1 MKRIYF
7 MFAMLMALV
16 FGATAQNQVPVT
28 YEVDPTESAFLIS
41 MPDQDTLDMGTIME
55 VDASDT
61 LIFTAK
67 PINSLDYEFECW
79 IREFY
84 AEGNSLHSDTLNILD
99 TLTLN
104 LSELHSSYP
113 SLDSIHI
120 VARFTSPDN
129 IADISSLTTFRIW
142 PVPTTDRLYMEV
154 QPKMVQVYNI
164 QGQVLFTGNTKE
176 LNVSS
181 LPAGTYT
188 LRIVTQDGRVGT
200 AKFIKY

>member
-16 FGATAQNQVPVT
+16 FGATAQNQVHVT
-28 YEVDPTESAFLIS
+28 YEVDPTESALLIS
-41 MPDQDTLDMGTIME
+41 MPDQDTLVMGTIME

-67 PINSLDYEFECW
+67 PITLDYEFECW

-104 LSELHSSYP
+104 LSELHSPYP

-129 IADISSLTTFRIW
+129 VADISSLTTFRIW

-164 QGQVLFTGNTKE
+164 QGQVLLTGNTKE